1 MSLLLNSR
9 PIIVI
14 PELAVKIGL
23 PEAVLLQQVHYWLT
37 DTTSGIDHDGRRWIY
52 NTIDE
57 WVEQFPFWSAS
68 TIKRAFAELKRL
80 GIVFIEQLS
89 SDPRDKTNFYS
100 INYEHH
106 ILIDEVKLTPCN
118 VSKCTN
124 AKAQNDPMQKSKLKR
139 CKESKRPL
147 LHTEIT
153 TENNKTPC
161 PAAEQ
166 PDPATMITDQA
177 KQVLNHLNLVTGSKY
192 QPSKTSLEGIRARLV
207 EGFTP
212 SELLLVVDYTNEKW
226 GDDLKMSEYLR
237 PITLFSPS
245 KFPGYLQAAEKW
257 NESGRPEYVN
267 GKWMKDGK
275 PLKGSGVDNSERDAA
290 YRRYTSG
297 VGEITNPSQLEI
309 EVRKAAGKAGIRN
322 QQASFAQQRWNS
334 LWTEYSERL
343 SGNSGEAAA

>member
-1 MSLLLNSR
+1 MSVKLSAYVWDGCASSGMKTMKVAIMVRLADFSNDEGVCWPSVDTIAR
-9 PIIVI
+9 QIGAGRSTVI
-14 PELAVKIGL
+14 TAINELMKEG
-23 PEAVLLQQVHYWLT
+23 WLT
-37 DTTSGIDHDGRRWIY
+37 KQERRKGQRSATNIYRLNVEKLRTAANAIYSQGSDSGRSESEHSETGHSESERSGNIKKSVSQGPESGHDPSVSSKQDPSVKTS
-52 NTIDE
+52 
-57 WVEQFPFWSAS
+57 
-68 TIKRAFAELKRL
+68 
-80 GIVFIEQLS
+80 
-89 SDPRDKTNFYS
+89 
-100 INYEHH
+100 
-106 ILIDEVKLTPCN
+106 
-118 VSKCTN
+118 
-124 AKAQNDPMQKSKLKR
+124 
-139 CKESKRPL
+139 
-147 LHTEIT
+147 
-153 TENNKTPC
+153 C

-192 QPSKTSLEGIRARLV
+192 QPSKTSLEGIRARLI
-207 EGFTP
+207 EGFTL

-237 PITLFSPS
+237 PIPLFSPS

-267 GKWMKDGK
+267 GKWVKDGK
-275 PLKGSGVDNSERDAA
+275 PIKGSGVDNSERDAA

-343 SGNSGEAAA
+343 SGEAAA